1 MHLVAS
7 SSSTYVTTHH
17 SRVSQKLLSLGNIFD
32 VDSGSRQKLAPNK
45 EADRTSLGQKLL
57 PIKLSSSCK
66 SVSRTKMDVNLF
78 RCCHDRKFQQ
88 IAKFHSWRV
97 LRFQY
102 LRRTTPQ
109 KTFFLTQRTSNEFAK
124 SVIIISHQVISPCEG
139 SLPPTEGLL
148 LLTFIVV
155 ASIGWLWK
163 SKLLKPVLSTNG
175 RSSTHYQFN

>member
-1 MHLVAS
+1 MAKNCCRLNCRPVANRFPEQRWMLI
-7 SSSTYVTTHH
+7 Y
-17 SRVSQKLLSLGNIFD
+17 FD
-32 VDSGSRQKLAPNK
+32 VVMIVNFYKY
-45 EADRTSLGQKLL
+45 
-57 PIKLSSSCK
+57 IVK
-66 SVSRTKMDVNLF
+66 S
-78 RCCHDRKFQQ
+78 
-88 IAKFHSWRV
+88 HSWRF

-163 SKLLKPVLSTNG
+163 SKLLKPVLSSNG
-175 RSSTHYQFN
+175 RLWTHYQFN